1 MVALVTIVAAIL
13 VFRFSGRQ
21 GRPTEVAPDVIA
33 NDPCGVP
40 LSDVQ
45 PSPENE
51 PPEAIAGIA
60 DANEGAT
67 PGPSD
72 AQTSISTPDLSPSIR
87 VTSNADVAPMPGGAI
102 RGTVLRPDGTPYVEP
117 MELTEM
123 LRVQVR
129 APGYERACTIDAS
142 GRFECVGL
150 EAGRYAV
157 TVVDSL
163 VPYRIPCHGIEVDVS
178 PDAVPADVVL
188 SLGSEATVSIEVLSD
203 PDLQPMGRC
212 SVVVESRQGP
222 ATATTKT
229 DSQGLCEF
237 NLATGLYRIYVP
249 MWKEGQ
255 SVEVSPTLVSV
266 KAGQPLT
273 VQLLVPSEPPQEDRI
288 DIVLVD
294 SEGRPIPGF
303 VSLEGVPADPNAE
316 PASSFTIPEPPFHPP
331 GGLLGSACDT
341 SGTLGRRFIWPN
353 DAQDDQMKV
362 VLEPPTTVVGRVV
375 GADRKP
381 LSGARISLETL
392 MLDNRWNALGDTLYT
407 AISDAEGYFQIDGIL
422 VGPRIRTVAF
432 FGTLSGRSRSLNLAP
447 SEIGDVGEIVLTGG
461 SPGTGVIQGRI
472 IDEQDEPVA
481 NRAIKAGI
489 ARAMQRLVTAGDG
502 SYTLT
507 DMPTDRSVTVM
518 IEVPMYGTW
527 SRTTMADDL
536 ACDFQVVPQGWG
548 AVGEEAPVL
557 FGETWF
563 NHAPVVL
570 KEVRGRV
577 VLLTFRNFSMNRDP
591 GMTTIRSLSR
601 EFGSK
606 GLLVIAVYDHLP
618 GGNSVAADLI
628 TTHLTDLFEGAP
640 IAGMLDSDPDLVAD
654 LMPPGRPP
662 GVTAGATHWLY
673 QVHERPASFLIDKK
687 GIVRHCAE
695 RDSELRRL
703 GRETAQR
710 IACGLCQ
717 GRYRLA
723 STCLI
728 ATAEDLESRTW
739 L

>member
-1 MVALVTIVAAIL
+1 MTRRRNISFGVAAVALVTIVAAIL
-13 VFRFSGRQ
+13 VFRSSERQ
-21 GRPTEVAPDVIA
+21 GDPTEPTPGVAT
-33 NDPCGVP
+33 NDPCGISS
-40 LSDVQ
+40 SDAQ
-45 PSPENE
+45 RLRESD
-51 PPEAIAGIA
+51 PPEPVARIA
-60 DANEGAT
+60 DANEVAT
-67 PGPSD
+67 PEANAPQSAILGPES
-72 AQTSISTPDLSPSIR
+72 SPSTR
-87 VTSNADVAPMPGGAI
+87 VTSNADVAPMPGGVI
-102 RGTVLRPDGTPYVEP
+102 RGTVLRPDGTLYVEP

-129 APGYERACTIDAS
+129 APSYERACTIDES
-142 GRFECVGL
+142 GRFECAGL

-163 VPYRIPCHGIEVDVS
+163 VPYRIPCHGMEVDLS
-178 PDAVPADVVL
+178 PDAAPADVVL
-188 SLGSEATVSIEVLSD
+188 SLGVETIASVQVLSD
-203 PDLQPMGRC
+203 PGLQPLKAW

-229 DSQGLCEF
+229 DSQGRCEF
-237 NLATGLYRIYVP
+237 SVVAGPYRVYVP
-249 MWKEGQ
+249 MRKEGQ
-255 SVEVSPTLVSV
+255 PIEVSPTLVSV
-266 KAGQPLT
+266 KPSGQPP
-273 VQLLVPSEPPQEDRI
+273 VVRLLVPSQPPQEDRI
-288 DIVLVD
+288 NIVLVD

-303 VSLEGVPADPNAE
+303 VSLEGVIADPNAE
-316 PASSFTIPEPPFHPP
+316 PVSSFVIPEPTLHPR

-341 SGTLGRRFIWPN
+341 SGTLGRRFIWAQ
-353 DAQDDQMKV
+353 DAQNAEMTV
-362 VLEPPTTVVGRVV
+362 VLEPPATVVGRVL
-375 GADRKP
+375 GADRKA
-381 LSGARISLETL
+381 LSGARIGLETL
-392 MLDNRWNALGDTLYT
+392 MLDNRWSALGDALYT
-407 AISDAEGYFQIDGIL
+407 AISDAEGYFQIDGVL
-422 VGPRIRTVAF
+422 VGPRIRGVAF
-432 FGTLSGRSRSLNLAP
+432 LGTLSGRSRSLNLEP
-447 SEIGDVGEIVLTGG
+447 SGIGDVGEIVLTGG
-461 SPGTGVIQGRI
+461 SPGTGIIQGRI

-481 NRAIKAGI
+481 NRPIRAGI
-489 ARAMQRLVTAGDG
+489 ARAMRSLVTGADG
-502 SYTLT
+502 SYMLT

-518 IEVPMYGTW
+518 IEVPTYGTW

-577 VLLTFRNFSMNRDP
+577 ILLTFRNFSTDRDP

-618 GGNSVAADLI
+618 GGNSVAVDLV
-628 TTHLTDLFEGAP
+628 TTHLTELFEGAP

-695 RDSELRRL
+695 RDSELRGWVERL
-703 GRETAQR
+703 LNE
-710 IACGLCQ
+710 
-717 GRYRLA
+717 
-723 STCLI
+723 
-728 ATAEDLESRTW
+728 
-739 L
+739 